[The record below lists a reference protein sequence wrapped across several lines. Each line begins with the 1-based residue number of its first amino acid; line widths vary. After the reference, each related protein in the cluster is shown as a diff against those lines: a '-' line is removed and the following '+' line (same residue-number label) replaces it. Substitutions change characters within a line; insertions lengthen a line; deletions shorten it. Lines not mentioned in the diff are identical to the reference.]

1 MTDRRIRLAAPLCAI
16 ALLVTLSACG
26 RNRDRAEP
34 AASTTSVAPTSV
46 PSTTVGPASTPPTTA
61 PAPTSAP
68 PTTAGPAPECPP
80 GPASTDGSRVGI
92 GSGTVLLNGLVAN
105 HSDCTDAVFFTFR
118 GVDGAKPGWRTDWVE
133 PPFVEDPSG
142 RTLPIKGAAFL
153 RLRISPAYGYDF
165 ENGEQTYTGAA
176 RVEPPPG
183 GRVQEVVRTG
193 DFEGVLSFVIGLD
206 RERPFAVQTEGG
218 KEAEL
223 TLVFGD

>member
-26 RNRDRAEP
+26 RDRAEP
-34 AASTTSVAPTSV
+34 EAPTTTAAPTSV
-46 PSTTVGPASTPPTTA
+46 PPTTVGPASTPPTTTS
-61 PAPTSAP
+61 APTSAP
-68 PTTAGPAPECPP
+68 PTTSAGPAPECPP

-92 GSGTVLLNGLVAN
+92 GSGTVLLNGLVSN
-105 HSDCTDAVFFTFR
+105 HSDCVDAVFFTFR

-165 ENGEQTYTGAA
+165 ESGEQTYTGAA

-206 RERPFAVQTEGG
+206 SKRPFAVQTEGG